1 MGIAEGLLLRAAKTP
16 MLCVGA
22 EDEPQCM
29 LVCPADCI
37 VPNPDFVE
45 SKEELLAKYQ
55 SLHG

>member
-1 MGIAEGLLLRAAKTP
+1 
-16 MLCVGA
+16 
-22 EDEPQCM
+22 M

-45 SKEELLAKYQ
+45 SKDELLAKYQ